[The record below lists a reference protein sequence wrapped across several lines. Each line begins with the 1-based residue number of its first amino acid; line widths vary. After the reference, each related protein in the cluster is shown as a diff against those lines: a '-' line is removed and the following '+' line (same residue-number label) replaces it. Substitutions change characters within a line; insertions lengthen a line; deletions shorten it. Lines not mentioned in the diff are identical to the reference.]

1 MLKSKLTKI
10 AVIAIVAAIALII
23 VQAVRIHKVMA
34 ERDAY
39 KNNSDALVVGV
50 ETYRVKDSLNAAR
63 VQALELT
70 MKEYERFRAA
80 DAELIKS
87 LKAKNRDLAAV
98 NKTQTATIIEMKAQ
112 GRDTVIIRDSVPL
125 PALSFSCGD
134 RWYTFDA
141 IVAGGEMSGKLSCR
155 DSLYIAETVQYKR
168 FLGFLWKTRKVKN
181 RQIDVVSS
189 NPHTKIE
196 GVEFVFVEK

>member
-1 MLKSKLTKI
+1 MKTMTKI

-23 VQAVRIHKVMA
+23 GQSVQIKRIKA
-34 ERDAY
+34 ERDAQA
-39 KNNSDALVVGV
+39 NNTEALMAGV
-50 ETYRVKDSLNAAR
+50 ETYRVRDSLNAAR

-70 MKEYERFRAA
+70 MKEYERFRAE

-98 NKTQTATIIEMKAQ
+98 NKSQTATIIDLKAQ

-141 IVAGGEMSGKLSCR
+141 IVVGGEMDGKLSCR
-155 DSLYIAETVQYKR
+155 DSIYIAESVKYHR
-168 FLGFLWKTRKVKN
+168 FLGFLWKTRRVDE
-181 RQIDVVSS
+181 RHIDVVSS

-196 GVEFVFVEK
+196 GVEFVFIEK